1 MTPDALHTADDVDA
15 LARALYG
22 ERAPLDR
29 RGVIHVTA
37 LYAARDGALHTLRIG
52 PQAPKSAHDFFALQ
66 LTRARADAIVITGQ
80 ILRDE
85 PELRYALPDA
95 FAAWRARHGRNVAAP
110 KLLVLTSGNALDLT
124 HPALAGEWASPVIF
138 TGTEAATRLRPN
150 ASCTVVGHPEPSMA
164 AALAW
169 LRDEGAHTIAIE
181 AGPSTTRPLYDS
193 GSVDQLVL
201 SIFRGPVADA
211 ARGPRL
217 FANEAEVWQRLG
229 TGTPPT
235 VRDEGGGTWSFQLVP
250 GV

>member
-37 LYAARDGALHTLRIG
+37 LYAERDGALHTLRIG

-85 PELRYALPDA
+85 PELSYALPDVLV
-95 FAAWRARHGRNVAAP
+95 AWRARHGRHVATP

-164 AALAW
+164 AASAW
-169 LRDEGAHTIAIE
+169 LREEGAHTIAIE
-181 AGPSTTRPLYDS
+181 AGPSTTRALYDS
-193 GSVDQLVL
+193 GRVRKTSCRKLRRTRRDH
-201 SIFRGPVADA
+201 RAH
-211 ARGPRL
+211 PR
-217 FANEAEVWQRLG
+217 AGCPERSGE
-229 TGTPPT
+229 
-235 VRDEGGGTWSFQLVP
+235 
-250 GV
+250 